1 MLSLQLITAAVL
13 AHLVIAAPTVSV
25 NLAPGDSATTV
36 LATVTN
42 TGSEDISLLKW
53 GSILSDLPIKQF
65 DLHDVDSGN
74 ATIFSGMIGV
84 YYDMSLAKEDAWQ
97 FLPAGASA
105 TSEIDF
111 AGTHMLNAPG
121 DYLAITDNVFEYV
134 EGKWAGQTAA
144 GVLPYAANTTI
155 TISDDG
161 VAASKAK
168 FAAKELEKRVKVEGC
183 PDAGRKQTLI
193 NAYGRAHSL
202 ATNAANTAKTGTGT
216 IFNKWF
222 KSNSRDDRNRVGTMF
237 DNIGVTTNVGEPAKF
252 STSCQGDCRPGVVA
266 YAAIATSN
274 GQIVGGT
281 VHMCDPFWT
290 FPLNTPGCPGGNGQ
304 ADVLVHEVSHLY
316 GTQDTVY
323 GVDGSLA
330 LPHDQMM
337 NNADNYR
344 YYARNRLIQA
354 NG

>member
-1 MLSLQLITAAVL
+1 MISVL
-13 AHLVIAAPTVSV
+13 AVALLARLAIAAPSVSV

-36 LATVTN
+36 IATVTN
-42 TGSEDISLLKW
+42 TGNEDVSLLKW

-65 DLHDVDSGN
+65 DLHDVESGN
-74 ATIFSGMIGV
+74 ATTFGGMIGV
-84 YYDMSLAKEDAWQ
+84 FYDMSLADENAWQ

-111 AGTHMLNAPG
+111 AGTHLLDAPG

-134 EGKWAGQTAA
+134 EGQWDGQTPS
-144 GVLPYAANTTI
+144 GVLPYTANATI
-155 TISDDG
+155 TISNEG

-202 ATNAANTAKTGTGT
+202 ATNAANVAKTGTGT

-222 KSNSRDDRNRVGTMF
+222 KSNSQADRNTVGAMF

-252 STSCQGDCRPGVVA
+252 STNCQGSCSAGVVA
-266 YAAIATSN
+266 YAAIAMSN

-281 VHMCDPFWT
+281 VYMCDPFWT
-290 FPLNTPGCPGGNGQ
+290 FPLNTPECPGGNGQ

-316 GTQDTVY
+316 GTLDTVY

-330 LPHDQMM
+330 LNHDQAMH
-337 NNADNYR
+337 NADNYR
-344 YYARNRLIQA
+344 YYARSEWCVL
-354 NG
+354 GW